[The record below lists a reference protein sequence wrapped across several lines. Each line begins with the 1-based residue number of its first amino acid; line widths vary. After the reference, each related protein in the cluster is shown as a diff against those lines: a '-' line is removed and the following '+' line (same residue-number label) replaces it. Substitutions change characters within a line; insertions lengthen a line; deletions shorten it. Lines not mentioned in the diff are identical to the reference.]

1 MSDKKKY
8 FITYWDGIP
17 FEYYSEERM
26 VEAIECGFNLIQ
38 GGKVGGYKEDKPQH
52 MSYDVPT
59 SQKALEVSEK
69 YGVKYMVFDIRM
81 KNLVESNPTDEE
93 IDETVRA
100 VCEDFKNYSALH
112 SYLVKDEPDVSY
124 FPRLRKIVDAFHKYD
139 PDHPPYINL
148 LPNYAPASMHGCP
161 TYEEYVEQFIEAVHP
176 DILCYDHYHLTQTN
190 RPQDALLNVN
200 SEFEAQVYSASL
212 NRSERE
218 GFYENLEIIR
228 RQGLKNNIPYMLI
241 VLLVEHGP
249 YRYLTRAELYFEVW
263 QTLAYGCSTLSYYN
277 YWALPACRN
286 YKNAII
292 SHDGKK
298 CQHYWDVKEIN
309 KNIEAIGNCIVNTK
323 SEAVFHVGGKNEKE
337 GVVPFEPHMGIDNIT
352 GGDLTV
358 GFFEDKTVVIANK
371 DFDNPA
377 DVTLKTDRALEI
389 FDVESERF
397 VPLESKQLKINAG
410 EGVYLKI
417 AE

>member
-1 MSDKKKY
+1 MKNKY

-17 FEYYSEERM
+17 FEYFSEERM

-38 GGKVGGYKEDKPQH
+38 GGKVGGYKGDTPH
-52 MSYDVPT
+52 NLAYDAPMT
-59 SQKALEVSEK
+59 QKALEICEK
-69 YGVKYMVFDIRM
+69 YGVKYMVFDIRI
-81 KNLVESNPTDEE
+81 KNLVDSDPSDEE
-93 IDETVRA
+93 IDKV
-100 VCEDFKNYSALH
+100 VCEVCNDFKNYSALH
-112 SYLVKDEPDVSY
+112 SYLIKDEPDASY
-124 FPRLRKIVDAFHKYD
+124 FPRLKKIVDAFKKHD
-139 PDHPPYINL
+139 PDHIPYINL
-148 LPNYAPASMHGCP
+148 LPNYAPPSMLGTP
-161 TYEEYVEQFIEAVHP
+161 TYEDHVEKFIEAVKP
-176 DILCYDHYHLTQTN
+176 DVLCYDHYHLTQTS
-190 RPQDALLNVN
+190 RPVEEFLHID
-200 SEFEAQVYSASL
+200 SDFEAQVYAASL
-212 NRSERE
+212 NRSDRD
-218 GFYENLEIIR
+218 GFYANLEVIR
-228 RQGLKNNIPYMLI
+228 KHGLKNDIPYMLI

-277 YWALPACRN
+277 YWALPERWN

-309 KNIEAIGNCIVNTK
+309 KNIEAIGNCIANTR
-323 SEAVFHVGGKNEKE
+323 SEAVFHVGNKNEKD
-337 GVVPFEPHMGIDNIT
+337 GVVPFEPHMGIDDIT
-352 GGDLTV
+352 GGELTV